1 MIETDSTF
9 VVKGAEE
16 IGISDEKL
24 VFILKAAEEI
34 RASAKSRNQII
45 ELIHL
50 YSEDDSKE
58 SIKER
63 LMMAYF
69 AGNQSK
75 NPRKIKK
82 FIVHKKELE

>member
-16 IGISDEKL
+16 IGISDERL
-24 VFILKAAEEI
+24 VHLLKSAEDI
-34 RASAKSRNQII
+34 RAQAKSRNQII
-45 ELIHL
+45 ELIRL
-50 YSEDDSKE
+50 FSESDDKE
-58 SIKER
+58 SIMEG

-82 FIVHKKELE
+82 FVVHKKELE